1 MLYLSL
7 NRHTGKTLT
16 DADHIRQ
23 SLQDIISTPVGSRV
37 MRRDYGS
44 LISEIIDM
52 PVNNALPLQ
61 LMAAIFDAVTRQEP
75 RVTLTSIQLAPGEN
89 GLLADVVMVRTDTG
103 ENLQFSLN
111 AWGN

>member
-7 NRHTGKTLT
+7 DRHTGKTLT

-23 SLQDIISTPVGSRV
+23 SIQDIISTPKGTRV

-44 LISEIIDM
+44 LISEIIDF

-75 RVTLTSIQLAPGEN
+75 RVTLTEIQLSHSEN
-89 GLLADVVMVRTDTG
+89 GLTADIGMMRTDTG
-103 ENLQFSLN
+103 ENINFPVSVR
-111 AWGN
+111 G

>member
-7 NRHTGKTLT
+7 NRHTGQTLT
-16 DADHIRQ
+16 DTDHIRQ
-23 SLQDIISTPVGSRV
+23 SIQDIISTPTGTRV

-44 LISEIIDM
+44 LISEIIDF

-75 RVTLTSIQLAPGEN
+75 RVTLTDIQLSRSES
-89 GLLADVVMVRTDTG
+89 GLTADISMVRTDTG
-103 ENLQFSLN
+103 ENISLPVSV
-111 AWGN
+111 WG